1 LPSKRRDIFLYH
13 VHNDAK
19 VNKFGFIYKKD
30 KLSSRTNK
38 NNSYPIY
45 VDEWPLDPN
54 ALYLFT

>member
-1 LPSKRRDIFLYH
+1 MFLYH

-30 KLSSRTNK
+30 KLSSRANK

-45 VDEWPLDPN
+45 VDERPLDSN
-54 ALYLFT
+54 VLCLFT